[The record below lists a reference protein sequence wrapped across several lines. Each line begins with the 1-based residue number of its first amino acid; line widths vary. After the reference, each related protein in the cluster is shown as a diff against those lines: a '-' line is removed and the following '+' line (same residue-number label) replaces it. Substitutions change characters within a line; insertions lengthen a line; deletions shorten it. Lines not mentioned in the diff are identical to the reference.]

1 MKTSR
6 LVAVIAL
13 SAVAISVAT
22 ARFAFALAGKLTRPS
37 IGFVASYPDDA
48 RKKVLTALQRKDC
61 KFLGGSFVNEHS
73 YLRYAGDAGS
83 LNLFIGDL
91 VKCPGVTVTVRF
103 KKLDDKCDWF
113 VSHDADANSFQ
124 IQVNL
129 NANRINLEKLILPAI
144 KGPKL

>member
-13 SAVAISVAT
+13 SAIALSVAT
-22 ARFAFALAGKLTRPS
+22 TRFAFALRGKLSSPNAALSANYPAREKV
-37 IGFVASYPDDA
+37 VA
-48 RKKVLTALQRKDC
+48 ALQRKDC
-61 KFLGGSFVNEHS
+61 KFLGGSFVNSTS

-83 LNLFIGDL
+83 LNGFIGDL
-91 VKCPGVTVTVRF
+91 VQCPGVTATVGF
-103 KKLDDKCDWF
+103 KKLDDKCDWL
-113 VSHDADANSFQ
+113 VTHDGRAESFQ

-129 NANRINLEKLILPAI
+129 NAKRIDLEKLILPAI

>member
-1 MKTSR
+1 M
-6 LVAVIAL
+6 
-13 SAVAISVAT
+13 
-22 ARFAFALAGKLTRPS
+22 
-37 IGFVASYPDDA
+37 
-48 RKKVLTALQRKDC
+48 TALQRKDC

-91 VKCPGVTVTVRF
+91 VECPGVTVTVGF
-103 KKLDDKCDWF
+103 KKLDDKCDWL

-129 NANRINLEKLILPAI
+129 NAKRIDLEKLILPAT
-144 KGPKL
+144 KGPRL